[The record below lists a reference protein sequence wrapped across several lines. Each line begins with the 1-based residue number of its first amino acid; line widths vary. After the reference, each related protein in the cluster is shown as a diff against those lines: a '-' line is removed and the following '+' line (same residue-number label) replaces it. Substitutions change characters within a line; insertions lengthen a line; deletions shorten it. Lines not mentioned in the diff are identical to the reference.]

1 MEMRFRFEQDH
12 TEVRF
17 RLSRLLA
24 TVRTVSSTEPKP
36 QRADAVRNRERIVDA
51 ARELFAE
58 CGEATQMDDV
68 ARRAQ
73 VGVGTVYRH
82 FPTKAALHGELM
94 AAKFRHHAESARRWA
109 REPDGW
115 TAFEGLLR
123 DSFAAM
129 ATDASLRQRLMWPE
143 DGEALAA
150 AEAERLI
157 LSQVVG
163 EIIARAQAEG
173 RLRPDFGV
181 EDMPAL
187 MCSAGSVIAAGQVS
201 PVVLADRFLELLID
215 ALKVR

>member
-1 MEMRFRFEQDH
+1 MEMRFRFRRDN
-12 TEVRF
+12 TESRF
-17 RLSRLLA
+17 RLSSHLA

-58 CGEATQMDDV
+58 CGQATQMDDV

-94 AAKFRHHAESARRWA
+94 AAKFRHHAEVARRWA
-109 REPDGW
+109 LEPDGW

-123 DSFAAM
+123 ESFSAM
-129 ATDASLRQRLMWPE
+129 ASDAALRQRLMWPE
-143 DGEALAA
+143 DGEALVA
-150 AEAERLI
+150 AETERLI
-157 LSQVVG
+157 LSEVVG
-163 EIIARAQAEG
+163 GVIARAQAEG

-181 EDMPAL
+181 QDMPAF
-187 MCSAGSVIAAGQVS
+187 MCAAGSVIAAGQVS
-201 PVVLADRFLELLID
+201 PVVLVEPYLDLMVD
-215 ALKVR
+215 ALRLP

>member
-1 MEMRFRFEQDH
+1 
-12 TEVRF
+12 
-17 RLSRLLA
+17 
-24 TVRTVSSTEPKP
+24 VRTVSSTEPKP

-94 AAKFRHHAESARRWA
+94 AAKFRHHAESARRWS

-157 LSQVVG
+157 LAQVVG

-181 EDMPAL
+181 DDMPAL

-201 PVVLADRFLELLID
+201 PVVVADRFLELLID